1 LSRLAIEIHDAGI
14 AVVRDG
20 RLVLES
26 PGYALA
32 EADGLLLGPEAEA
45 RAYLLPGQTYSRFWD
60 ELSTQPLSRPA
71 PQART
76 PADLAYHHLAGIW
89 EPVRANTSA
98 VILCVPGTYNPPQ
111 LELLL
116 GIAQELGIPVQSLV
130 DTALTAARPVP
141 GSKTLLHVD
150 AHLHRIVVTRVTVDG
165 GLRRAD
171 VQVSRETGLVGLRN
185 AWVKAIAMQ
194 FVRTTRFDP
203 LHTADAEQSLHGQL
217 PDLLAT
223 LRDAAAVEA
232 TVEHAGRRHTVSMSR
247 ETLTAAV
254 ANLYGRIAA
263 LTSGQAHGPGTA
275 ILVTHR
281 LAAFPGLMAILQ
293 MSAGQAPVALPA
305 GASAL
310 GALTRA
316 DELLGASDGF
326 VLTTML
332 PLDEPASQA
341 PPVLPPSMADRPPT
355 HLLYRGLAY
364 PLGPEP
370 FLLGREL
377 EGGERGLQ
385 LPPDSPGVSRRH
397 CSLLLRGTE
406 VVVEDHSSYG
416 TYVNQE
422 RVDGTRV
429 LSVGDRLRLG
439 SGEELQVIAVAE
451 P

>member
-1 LSRLAIEIHDAGI
+1 VSRLAIEINDAGI
-14 AVVRDG
+14 TVARDG
-20 RLVLES
+20 RLLLES

-60 ELSTQPLSRPA
+60 ELSTQPLSRPT

-76 PADLAYHHLAGIW
+76 PADLAYHHLAAIW
-89 EPVRANTSA
+89 EQVQADTSA
-98 VILCVPGTYNPPQ
+98 VILCVPGTYSRAQ

-116 GIAQELGIPVQSLV
+116 GIAQELGIPVQGLV
-130 DTALTAARPVP
+130 DTALTAARPAP

-150 AHLHRIVVTRVTVDG
+150 AHLHRIVVTRMTVEG
-165 GLRRAD
+165 SLRRTD
-171 VQVSRETGLVGLRN
+171 VQVSRDTGFVGLRN

-194 FVRTTRFDP
+194 FVRTIRFDP
-203 LHTADAEQSLHGQL
+203 LHTADTEQSLHRQL

-223 LRDAAAVEA
+223 LGDAAAVEA
-232 TVEHAGRRHTVSMSR
+232 TVDHAGRRHTVSLPR
-247 ETLTAAV
+247 EPLTTAV
-254 ANLYGRIAA
+254 ASLYGRIAA
-263 LTSGQAHGPGTA
+263 LASGQAHGPGAATF
-275 ILVTHR
+275 ITHR
-281 LAAFPGLMAILQ
+281 LAAFPGLMATLQ

-310 GALTRA
+310 GALIRA
-316 DELLGASDGF
+316 DELLGASDDF

-332 PLDEPASQA
+332 PVEEPAPQA
-341 PPVLPPSMADRPPT
+341 PPVRSPSVTHRPPT
-355 HLLYRGLAY
+355 HILYHGLAY

-377 EGGERGLQ
+377 GGGERGLQ

-429 LSVGDRLRLG
+429 VKVGDRLRLG